1 MHQKTIFRS
10 NEISDH
16 IKSRNENFTVSFL
29 FLSLINSPNTNNL
42 ESTEGD
48 TSFFPLLLQ
57 ASDSVFTS
65 SGATILIIIVLILL
79 LLTAITAGAETAYF
93 SLSAKDINFLK
104 SSDKSSARTA
114 GLLLDQP
121 KRLLATILVANNFIN
136 IAIVITTDMLVKMM
150 LQGLHLSAIVSF
162 LIQVVCVTFL
172 LVLFGEVLPKVYATQ
187 NNLRMALFSAPFL
200 QVLSWMFKP
209 VSGFLVSS
217 TRFIEGR
224 MGTKSS
230 NISNEDFEHAIELTV
245 GHSATREEVNIFK
258 GILKFGNITARQVM
272 RTRLDVSGVDFDL
285 TFPEVRKL
293 CIEVGYSRLPVFKE
307 NLDNIVGMIHTKD
320 FLPHIDND
328 EFEWHG
334 LMRPAFFVHEG
345 KLIEDLLKEFQQKRQ
360 HFAVVVDEF
369 GGTSGIITLEDIM
382 EEIIG
387 DIKDEFD
394 EDDLHFKKIDDN
406 NFAFEGKTLIN
417 DVCRIIGLPSD
428 EFDNVRGESDSLAGL
443 VLEIAGK
450 FVAVNDVVSHQNY
463 DFTILAVEKMRI
475 TRVKVT
481 INPPVTDTEE

>member
-1 MHQKTIFRS
+1 MSETTIVSYIFLILENSS
-10 NEISDH
+10 NYYN
-16 IKSRNENFTVSFL
+16 K
-29 FLSLINSPNTNNL
+29 L

-48 TSFFPLLLQ
+48 TNISPLLLEITNQ
-57 ASDSVFTS
+57 AFAS
-65 SGATILIIIVLILL
+65 SNATILIVAILVLL
-79 LLTAITAGAETAYF
+79 LMTAITAGAETAYF

-104 SSDKSSARTA
+104 TNEKGSARIA
-114 GLLLDQP
+114 SQLLEQP

-136 IAIVITTDMLVKMM
+136 IAIVISTDLLVRSMLPPSMNPVFT
-150 LQGLHLSAIVSF
+150 F

-200 QVLSWMFKP
+200 QVLSWTFKP
-209 VSGFLVSS
+209 VSNVLVSS

-245 GHSATREEVNIFK
+245 GHTATREEVNIFK
-258 GILKFGNITARQVM
+258 GILKFGNITSRQVM
-272 RTRLDVSGVDFDL
+272 RTRLDVSGIDFDM
-285 TFPEVRKL
+285 TFPEVRKY
-293 CIEVGYSRLPVFKE
+293 CIEVGYSRLPVYKE
-307 NLDNIVGMIHTKD
+307 NLDTIAGMIHTKD
-320 FLPHIDND
+320 FLPHIDD
-328 EFEWHG
+328 DSFDWHK
-334 LMRPAFFVHEG
+334 LMRAAYFVHEG

-360 HFAVVVDEF
+360 HFAIVVDEF

-394 EDDLHFKKIDDN
+394 EDDLHYKKIDDS
-406 NFAFEGKTLIN
+406 NFIFEGKTLIN

-428 EFDNVRGESDSLAGL
+428 EFDAVRGESDSLAGL
-443 VLEIAGK
+443 VLEISGK
-450 FVAVNDVVSHQNY
+450 FVAINDVVSFEKY
-463 DFTILAVEKMRI
+463 DFTALAVEKMRI
-475 TRVKVT
+475 NRVKLT
-481 INPPVTDTEE
+481 INSASSAVEKEED